1 MLEIRAPDPVQIFEK
16 GEGDIA
22 TDMVIYEP
30 EELDGE
36 KMVESKEI
44 PPFKFESPRFVG
56 VCAYCPL
63 INQ

>member
-1 MLEIRAPDPVQIFEK
+1 MLRSVPLTVQIFEK

-22 TDMVIYEP
+22 TDMVICEP

-36 KMVESKEI
+36 KLVESKEI
-44 PPFKFESPRFVG
+44 LPQIRIPRFVC
-56 VCAYCPL
+56 VCILPL